1 MMTSQSQAKEKLH
14 HVTSVVTEPED
25 NVKFYDEWAETFDEN
40 QISSGY
46 NGPVKSA
53 SILSSYLPNTDAR
66 ILDFACGTG
75 RVAGELSKLGYRN
88 IDGLD
93 ASQKSLDVAARK
105 DIMNEL
111 ICVWVDDKTI
121 KIASDCYD
129 GLICVGG
136 FVPGHLHSDCFDE
149 WIRIVKPGGVIVNVL
164 RQQWLD
170 EYEPYANNQLEDDM
184 KQKERSMKWEL
195 IQRGNFDGGD
205 QQWKMAVFIHKVL

>member
-25 NVKFYDEWAETFDEN
+25 NVKFYDEWAETFD
-40 QISSGY
+40 
-46 NGPVKSA
+46 
-53 SILSSYLPNTDAR
+53 
-66 ILDFACGTG
+66 
-75 RVAGELSKLGYRN
+75 ELSKLGYRN